1 MKVRTTKLGDD
12 MAEIFSVAA
21 FIITLRETIEAALII
36 GILLAYLTK
45 TQNEGLKREVWK
57 GTGIAIALSILG
69 AILFE
74 ILLEGFEG
82 TAETIFEGSV
92 MILAAGVLTWMII
105 WMFHNAKYLKLELEA
120 KVQATI
126 SGTNPYG
133 LMLLSF
139 VAVFR
144 EGVETVLFLAGIRS
158 SADRFAV
165 LTGSVVGI
173 GIAIIL
179 AVQLMQGTVKL
190 NLRQFFNVTSIILI
204 LFAAG
209 LFSQGVHEFQE
220 LGVFGASTVA
230 WNKPI
235 LDLSGIL
242 NDKTNVVGSL
252 LRSLF
257 GYQDKPTLLE
267 IGAYLLYWIGI
278 GLTYLKIS
286 KISRTYAINKVAQ
299 I

>member
-1 MKVRTTKLGDD
+1 
-12 MAEIFSVAA
+12 MAEIFSIAA

-45 TQNEGLKREVWK
+45 TQNDPLKREVWK

-69 AILFE
+69 AVVFE
-74 ILLEGFEG
+74 LLLEGFEG
-82 TAETIFEGSV
+82 TAETVFEGSV
-92 MILAAGVLTWMII
+92 MILAAGVLTWMIV
-105 WMFHNAKYLKLELEA
+105 WMFHNAKYLKLELET
-120 KVQATI
+120 KVKETI
-126 SGTNPYG
+126 SGANPHG

-144 EGVETVLFLAGIRS
+144 EGIETVLFLAGIRT
-158 SADRFAV
+158 SANRFAV
-165 LTGSVVGI
+165 FTGSIAGI
-173 GIAIIL
+173 SIAIIV
-179 AVQLMQGTVKL
+179 AIQLMRGTVKL

-220 LGVFGASTVA
+220 LGVFGAATAA
-230 WNKPI
+230 WNQPI
-235 LDLSGIL
+235 MDLSGVL
-242 NDKTNVVGSL
+242 NDKTSALGAL

-267 IGAYLLYWIGI
+267 IGAYLLYWVGI
-278 GLTYLKIS
+278 GLIYLKIS
-286 KISRTYAINKVAQ
+286 RITRTYPINKVAQ
-299 I
+299 L

>member
-1 MKVRTTKLGDD
+1 

-45 TQNEGLKREVWK
+45 TQNEELKREVWK

-69 AILFE
+69 AVLFE

-82 TAETIFEGSV
+82 TAETVFEGSV

-105 WMFHNAKYLKLELEA
+105 WMFHNAKYLKLELET
-120 KVQATI
+120 KVKATI

-133 LMLLSF
+133 LMLLAF

-158 SADRFAV
+158 STERFAV
-165 LTGSVVGI
+165 LTGSIVGI
-173 GIAIIL
+173 SIAIIL
-179 AVQLMQGTVKL
+179 AVQLVRGTVRL
-190 NLRQFFNVTSIILI
+190 DLRQFFNVTSVILI

-220 LGVFGASTVA
+220 LGVFGASTA
-230 WNKPI
+230 MWNQPI

-242 NDKTNVVGSL
+242 NDKTNALGSL

-267 IGAYLLYWIGI
+267 IGAYFLYWIGI

-286 KISRTYAINKVAQ
+286 KISRTYNVNKVAQ
-299 I
+299 L